1 MAGDILHFYEA
12 FYLDEILYCCK
23 SVENSFKALNVAL
36 VANHKDCHSK
46 EKGRGI
52 KDTILRE
59 AQNLIG
65 HAASLSKL
73 LWPPS
78 TKGKYERRGKKLRAA
93 LGITEESPLKCRLVR
108 NAMEHFDER
117 LDDYLAKGM
126 FGIIFPKYV
135 GEKPGE
141 NEPTHHLFRAFFTDV
156 GEFEI
161 LGENIPLQ
169 PLVDEVMRIGNSL
182 VTLNSKG
189 GRLPVGDE

>member
-1 MAGDILHFYEA
+1 MI
-12 FYLDEILYCCK
+12 
-23 SVENSFKALNVAL
+23 
-36 VANHKDCHSK
+36 
-46 EKGRGI
+46 R
-52 KDTILRE
+52 
-59 AQNLIG
+59 

-93 LGITEESPLKCRLVR
+93 LGITEESPLKSRLVR

-141 NEPTHHLFRAFFTDV
+141 NEPAHHLFRAFFTDV

-169 PLVDEVMRIGNSL
+169 PLLDEVMCVGRSL
-182 VTLNSKG
+182 VTLDSKG
-189 GRLPVGDE
+189 GRLPVE